1 MSKQISRKQ
10 FIGSSLIAAA
20 GLSVVPSSVL
30 GKRRVAPSDKISIGF
45 IGTGRL
51 SPYLATSFLDLDNVD
66 IVAATDVYKAKVE
79 AFEDHV
85 SEHYKEKT
93 GKNYW
98 TGFRTYH
105 NYEDMLMRDDID
117 AIVVATPDHW
127 HAKASID
134 AANAGKH
141 IYCEKP
147 LTHTVVEGRKLVNA
161 VEANDVILQTGSM
174 QRSWESFRHAC
185 ELIRNGYLGDI
196 KKVVVSVT
204 DPAIPYNLEEE
215 PMPEDLDWDRWIGP
229 APMNVFNSIVAP
241 PVEDTSW
248 PRWRDFKEYGGGT
261 LCDWGAHMFDI
272 AQWALGMDDTGPVE
286 LIAPKTPVPKRGL
299 KMIYANGIEM
309 EHYEFGR
316 GHGVEFHGTEGTMQV
331 SREFLQT
338 NPANIASAQMKS
350 SDERL
355 YHSDNHYANWID
367 GIREHKETICP
378 AEVGHRSASVC
389 NIANIA
395 YWVNRDLKWDPVAE
409 RFDDD
414 EANSYLEKEYREGY
428 EV

>member
-1 MSKQISRKQ
+1 MSNNISRKQ
-10 FIGSSLIAAA
+10 FIGSSLMAAA
-20 GLSVVPSSVL
+20 GLSIVPSSVL
-30 GKRRVAPSDKISIGF
+30 GMRNVAPSDKISLGF

-51 SPYLATSFLDLDNVD
+51 SPYLASSFLELENVD
-66 IVAATDVYKAKVE
+66 IVAAADVYKAKVE

-85 SEHYKEKT
+85 ADHYKEKT

-98 TGFRTYH
+98 AGFRTYH

-147 LTHTVVEGRKLVNA
+147 LTHTVAEGRKLVNA
-161 VEANDVILQTGSM
+161 VEENDIIFQTGSM

-185 ELIRNGYLGDI
+185 ELVRNGYLGEI
-196 KKVVVSVT
+196 KKVIVSLQ
-204 DPAIPYNLEEE
+204 DPAIPYNLEQE
-215 PMPEDLDWDRWIGP
+215 PMPDGLDWDRWIGP
-229 APMNVFNSIVAP
+229 APMSVFNSILAP

-248 PRWRDFKEYGGGT
+248 PRWRDYKEFGGGN

-299 KMIYANGIEM
+299 KMVYANGIEM
-309 EHYEFGR
+309 YHYEFGR
-316 GHGVEFHGTEGTMQV
+316 GFGCEFHGTEGTMQI
-331 SREFLQT
+331 SREFLET
-338 NPANIASAQMKS
+338 NPPSIATVQMS
-350 SDERL
+350 GSDERL

-378 AEVGHRSASVC
+378 AEVGHRSATVC

-414 EANSYLEKEYREGY
+414 EANGYLDKEYREGY

>member
-85 SEHYKEKT
+85 ADHYKEKT

>member
-1 MSKQISRKQ
+1 MSNNISRKQ
-10 FIGSSLIAAA
+10 FIGSSLMAAA
-20 GLSVVPSSVL
+20 GLSIVPSSVL
-30 GKRRVAPSDKISIGF
+30 GGRKVAPSDKISIGF

-51 SPYLATSFLDLDNVD
+51 SPTLANGMLALDNVD
-66 IVAATDVYKAKVE
+66 IVAASDVYKAKVD
-79 AFEDHV
+79 AFEALV
-85 SEHYKEKT
+85 TNHYKEKT
-93 GKNYW
+93 GQTDW
-98 TGFRTYH
+98 SGFQTYH
-105 NYEDMLMRDDID
+105 NYEDMLARDDID

-185 ELIRNGYLGDI
+185 ELVRNGYLGDI
-196 KKVVVSVT
+196 QKVIVSVT

-215 PMPEDLDWDRWIGP
+215 PMPEGLDWDRWIGP
-229 APMNVFNSIVAP
+229 APMNVFNSLVAP
-241 PVEDTSW
+241 PVGDGSW

-338 NPANIASAQMKS
+338 NPANIATAEIKS

-414 EANSYLEKEYREGY
+414 EANSYLEKDYRDGY

>member
-66 IVAATDVYKAKVE
+66 IVAAADVYKAKVE

-378 AEVGHRSASVC
+378 PEVGHRSASVC

>member
-1 MSKQISRKQ
+1 M
-10 FIGSSLIAAA
+10 
-20 GLSVVPSSVL
+20 
-30 GKRRVAPSDKISIGF
+30 
-45 IGTGRL
+45 T
-51 SPYLATSFLDLDNVD
+51 
-66 IVAATDVYKAKVE
+66 
-79 AFEDHV
+79 
-85 SEHYKEKT
+85 
-93 GKNYW
+93 
-98 TGFRTYH
+98 
-105 NYEDMLMRDDID
+105 
-117 AIVVATPDHW
+117 
-127 HAKASID
+127 
-134 AANAGKH
+134 
-141 IYCEKP
+141 
-147 LTHTVVEGRKLVNA
+147 
-161 VEANDVILQTGSM
+161 
-174 QRSWESFRHAC
+174 
-185 ELIRNGYLGDI
+185 
-196 KKVVVSVT
+196 
-204 DPAIPYNLEEE
+204 
-215 PMPEDLDWDRWIGP
+215 
-229 APMNVFNSIVAP
+229 
-241 PVEDTSW
+241 
-248 PRWRDFKEYGGGT
+248 
-261 LCDWGAHMFDI
+261 DWGAHMFDI

-338 NPANIASAQMKS
+338 NPANIATAEIKS

-395 YWVNRDLKWDPVAE
+395 YWVNRDLKWDPEAE

-414 EANSYLEKEYREGY
+414 EANSYLDKEYREGY

>member
-1 MSKQISRKQ
+1 M
-10 FIGSSLIAAA
+10 AAA
-20 GLSVVPSSVL
+20 SLSIVPSSVL
-30 GKRRVAPSDKISIGF
+30 GRRNVAPNDKINLGF
-45 IGTGRL
+45 VGTGRL
-51 SPYLATSFLDLDNVD
+51 SPYLASSFLDLGNVD
-66 IVAATDVYKAKVE
+66 IVAGADVYKAKVE

-85 SEHYKEKT
+85 ADHYKEKT

-105 NYEDMLMRDDID
+105 NYEDMLTRDDID
-117 AIVVATPDHW
+117 AIVVVTPDHW
-127 HAKASID
+127 HAKIAIE

-147 LTHTVVEGRKLVNA
+147 LTHTVAEGRKLVEA
-161 VEANDVILQTGSM
+161 VEANDVIFQTGSM

-185 ELIRNGYLGDI
+185 ELVRNGYLGDI
-196 KKVVVSVT
+196 EKVVVSLQ
-204 DPAIPYNLEEE
+204 DPAVPYDLEEE
-215 PMPEDLDWDRWIGP
+215 PMPDGLDWDRWIGP
-229 APMNVFNSIVAP
+229 APMSVFNAILAP
-241 PVEDTSW
+241 PVEDLSW
-248 PRWRDFKEYGGGT
+248 PRWRDYKEFGGGN

-299 KMIYANGIEM
+299 KMRYANGVELI
-309 EHYEFGR
+309 HYEFGR
-316 GHGVEFHGTEGTMQV
+316 GFGCEFHGSEGTMQI
-331 SREFLQT
+331 SREFLET
-338 NPANIASAQMKS
+338 NPASIASAELTS

-367 GIREHKETICP
+367 GIREHKETVCP
-378 AEVGHRSASVC
+378 AEVGHRSATVC

-395 YWVNRDLKWDPVAE
+395 YWLNRDLKWDPEAE

-414 EANSYLEKEYREGY
+414 EANSYLDKEYREGY
-428 EV
+428 EL

>member
-1 MSKQISRKQ
+1 MSNHISRKH
-10 FIGSSLIAAA
+10 FIGSSLMAAA
-20 GLSVVPSSVL
+20 GLSIVPSSVL
-30 GKRRVAPSDKISIGF
+30 GGSKVAPSDKLSLGF

-51 SPYLATSFLDLDNVD
+51 SPYLGTSFLELGNVD
-66 IVAATDVYKAKVE
+66 IVAAADVYKAKVE

-85 SEHYKEKT
+85 ADHYKEQT

-98 TGFRTYH
+98 AGFRTYH
-105 NYEDMLMRDDID
+105 NYEDMLTRDDID
-117 AIVVATPDHW
+117 AIVVVTPDHW
-127 HAKASID
+127 HAKAAID

-161 VEANDVILQTGSM
+161 VDENDVILQTGSM

-185 ELIRNGYLGDI
+185 ELVRNGYLGEI
-196 KKVVVSVT
+196 QKVIVSVT
-204 DPAIPYNLEEE
+204 DPAIPYDLEEE

-229 APMNVFNSIVAP
+229 APMNVFNSVVAP
-241 PVEDTSW
+241 PVEDQSW
-248 PRWRDFKEYGGGT
+248 PRWRDFKEFGGGT

-316 GHGVEFHGTEGTMQV
+316 GHGVEFHGTEGSMQV

-338 NPANIASAQMKS
+338 NPANIATAEIKS

-414 EANSYLEKEYREGY
+414 EANSYLDKEYREGY

>member
-51 SPYLATSFLDLDNVD
+51 SPYLATSFLDLENVD
-66 IVAATDVYKAKVE
+66 IVAAADVYKAKVE

-85 SEHYKEKT
+85 ADHYKEKT

-185 ELIRNGYLGDI
+185 ELVRNGYLGDI
-196 KKVVVSVT
+196 KKVIVSVT
-204 DPAIPYNLEEE
+204 DPAIPYDLEEE

-248 PRWRDFKEYGGGT
+248 PRWRDYKEYGGGT

>member
-1 MSKQISRKQ
+1 M
-10 FIGSSLIAAA
+10 AAA
-20 GLSVVPSSVL
+20 GLSIVPSSVL
-30 GKRRVAPSDKISIGF
+30 GGAKVAPSDKLTLGF

-51 SPYLATSFLDLDNVD
+51 SPYLATSFLELGNVD
-66 IVAATDVYKAKVE
+66 IVAAADVYKAKVE

-85 SEHYKEKT
+85 ADHYKEKT

-105 NYEDMLMRDDID
+105 NYEDMLTRDDID
-117 AIVVATPDHW
+117 AIVVVTPDHW
-127 HAKASID
+127 HAKAAID

-161 VEANDVILQTGSM
+161 VDENDVILQTGSM

-185 ELIRNGYLGDI
+185 ELVRNGYLGEI
-196 KKVVVSVT
+196 EKVVVSVT
-204 DPAIPYNLEEE
+204 DPAIPYDLEEE

-229 APMNVFNSIVAP
+229 APMNVFNSVVAP
-241 PVEDTSW
+241 PIEDQSW
-248 PRWRDFKEYGGGT
+248 PRWRDFKEFGGGT

-338 NPANIASAQMKS
+338 NPANIATAEIKS

-355 YHSDNHYANWID
+355 YNSENHYANWID

-395 YWVNRDLKWDPVAE
+395 YWLNRDLKWDPAAE
-409 RFDDD
+409 QFDDD
-414 EANSYLEKEYREGY
+414 EANSYLDKEYREGY

>member
-1 MSKQISRKQ
+1 MSNHISRKH
-10 FIGSSLIAAA
+10 FIGSSLMAAA
-20 GLSVVPSSVL
+20 GLSIVPSSVL
-30 GKRRVAPSDKISIGF
+30 GGAKVAPSDKLTLGF

-51 SPYLATSFLDLDNVD
+51 SPYLATSFLELGNVD
-66 IVAATDVYKAKVE
+66 IVAAADVYKAKVE

-85 SEHYKEKT
+85 ADHYKEKT

-105 NYEDMLMRDDID
+105 NYEDMLTRDDID
-117 AIVVATPDHW
+117 AIVVVTPDHW
-127 HAKASID
+127 HAKAAID

-161 VEANDVILQTGSM
+161 VDENDVILQTGSM

-185 ELIRNGYLGDI
+185 ELVRNGYLGEI
-196 KKVVVSVT
+196 EKVVVSVT
-204 DPAIPYNLEEE
+204 DPAIPYDLEEE

-229 APMNVFNSIVAP
+229 APMNVFNSVVAP
-241 PVEDTSW
+241 PIEDQSW
-248 PRWRDFKEYGGGT
+248 PRWRDFKEFGGGT

-338 NPANIASAQMKS
+338 NPANIATAEIKS

-355 YHSDNHYANWID
+355 YNSENHYANWID

-395 YWVNRDLKWDPVAE
+395 YWLNRDLKWDPAAE
-409 RFDDD
+409 QFDDD
-414 EANSYLEKEYREGY
+414 EANSYLDKEYREGY

>member
-1 MSKQISRKQ
+1 M
-10 FIGSSLIAAA
+10 AAA

-51 SPYLATSFLDLDNVD
+51 SPYLATSFLDLENVD
-66 IVAATDVYKAKVE
+66 IVAAADVYKAKVE

-85 SEHYKEKT
+85 ADHYKEKT

-185 ELIRNGYLGDI
+185 ELVYNGYLGEI
-196 KKVVVSVT
+196 EKVVVSLE
-204 DPAIPYNLEEE
+204 DPAVPYNLQEE

-229 APMNVFNSIVAP
+229 APMSVFNSILAP
-241 PVEDTSW
+241 PVENLSW
-248 PRWRDFKEYGGGT
+248 PRWRDYKEFGGGDIS
-261 LCDWGAHMFDI
+261 DWGAHMFDI

-299 KMIYANGIEM
+299 KMVYANGIEM

-316 GHGVEFHGTEGTMQV
+316 GHGVEFHGTEGTMQI
-331 SREFLQT
+331 SREFLET
-338 NPANIASAQMKS
+338 NPASIATAEMTS

-355 YHSDNHYANWID
+355 YYSDNHYANWID

-395 YWVNRDLKWDPVAE
+395 YWLNRDLKWDPVAE

-414 EANSYLEKEYREGY
+414 EANSYLEKNYRDGY